1 MKVHIALNSHL
12 DPVWLW
18 NKEQGMDEVVA
29 TARTACDLLDDYPE
43 IFMTRGEAWFYETL
57 ELCAPAIYDR
67 VKKHVASGR
76 LDAADFPLLLHT
88 DEILTEKKPVNIPWE
103 SFTFERA

>member
-1 MKVHIALNSHL
+1 MKVHIILNSHL
-12 DPVWLW
+12 DPAWLW

-43 IFMTRGEAWFYETL
+43 IFITRGEAWFYEVL
-57 ELCAPAIYDR
+57 EFCAPDIYER

-76 LDAADFPLLLHT
+76 WQVVGNWYIQPDCNQPS
-88 DEILTEKKPVNIPWE
+88 PE
-103 SFTFERA
+103 SFAMQAEV